1 VTGPLAQQFARLR
14 EFRALIKEHMGMDD
28 VDYFDDSVSAIERH
42 VQDMEK
48 ERDFEQRRYIN
59 SFNENRALIR
69 ELRTLKDSVEA
80 AGGE

>member
-1 VTGPLAQQFARLR
+1 MTGPLAQQFARVVVGLHSGCVR
-14 EFRALIKEHMGMDD
+14 HSELLDALAAL
-28 VDYFDDSVSAIERH
+28 SAVERH